1 MQLPDRMRATESDM
15 AQNCHQSAMGPM
27 DTVVPLRSME
37 AQMGRRMVDSLGDRG
52 RAVEDLVVPDP
63 SRGMAAVAHT

>member
-1 MQLPDRMRATESDM
+1 MQLPDRMKATESDM
-15 AQNCHQSAMGPM
+15 AQNFHQSAMGQM
-27 DTVVPLRSME
+27 DVVPLRSME